1 MKRLRPLKRQSLLW
15 AVPAIFIAAATAI
28 GPACRTT
35 PPKPTVAV
43 LIAAGDPVLAFAV
56 EEISAL
62 LEPDY
67 ALAGEGGDGGADWTL
82 DLAID
87 AAMPPFAFSVRQVP
101 DGVPGRSR
109 IELRG
114 RDAAGVLN
122 AVHTMLADAGVVF
135 DVMGPLRPAR
145 VDLGRLAGVSRFV
158 RPAVER
164 RGIRQHIN
172 FAMDISSY
180 PLEEAKAYIR
190 NLARLRMNTITFH
203 SYPGQWYPYAL
214 KDGPTLA
221 GNFFYGQLHTL
232 PEDPDLRKT
241 VRNTAEFCI
250 PEIEPYFSRP
260 EEKSR
265 RAMDWLRAV
274 MAEAKRVGLT
284 IHFSMELRE
293 SDPERSLAVCRT
305 ALASYPL
312 VDGLELITQEDSDK
326 PIPEIGYNVR
336 IASIL
341 RDERKA
347 AKAKSLEF
355 AIGVYNT
362 TPEDVKTA
370 FAAMRRIV
378 PSGMHLTV
386 LPAHGARMAVRN
398 LDEIPLLNED
408 LARTMIYSWV
418 EFDGLMY
425 LQQNPVEGIRRLIDY
440 QRTIANGAPLYG
452 VCWNHWRTAENRTSI
467 GYAARAMVEGSLP
480 AAAFY
485 ADTAAALGIGNADAY
500 AAAMAAL
507 DEADDDARNN
517 LFNIGFCFGGYW
529 QLKRGLANYGRFEP
543 AKIETSIGLFTAVQ
557 DGLKACLPATAAPAG
572 RRYLEFLANRL
583 SCTILHLRA
592 FLKMSELQ
600 PLFAEKNP
608 PVLSDADRRRIGAVC
623 DAAIDLEKEYL
634 ALHAAMIEDRG
645 GEGTLVSY
653 GDAPLA
659 LLLKIREAYAGIGA
673 AAAAAPNSLDAPPA
687 PKK

>member
-1 MKRLRPLKRQSLLW
+1 MTFPTARSAQAPRLSAAGIIL
-15 AVPAIFIAAATAI
+15 AVLAAL
-28 GPACRTT
+28 GPGCRASSR
-35 PPKPTVAV
+35 PTVAV
-43 LIAAGDPVLAFAV
+43 VGAGSDPVLTYAA
-56 EEISAL
+56 EEIRAFL
-62 LEPDY
+62 GPDY
-67 ALAGEGGDGGADWTL
+67 GPAGEKADWTV
-82 DLAID
+82 DLSTD
-87 AAMPPFAFSVRQVP
+87 AGLAPFAFSVRR
-101 DGVPGRSR
+101 VPGGTAGGGR

-114 RDAAGVLN
+114 RDAAGVLH
-122 AVHTMLADAGVVF
+122 AAYTLLAEAGVAF
-135 DVMGPLRPAR
+135 DVTGPIRPAR
-145 VDLGRLAGVSRFV
+145 VDLGRLAGAARIV

-190 NLARLRMNTITFH
+190 NLARLRMNAITFH

-214 KDGPTLA
+214 KDGPALA
-221 GNFFYGQLHTL
+221 GNFFYGQRHTL
-232 PEDPDLRKT
+232 PADPDLRKV
-241 VRNTAEFCI
+241 VRNAAEFCI
-250 PEIEPYFSRP
+250 PEIEPYFGQP

-284 IHFSMELRE
+284 ITFSMELRE
-293 SDPERSLAVCRT
+293 KDPERSLAVCRT
-305 ALASYPL
+305 VLASYPL

-326 PIPEIGYNVR
+326 PIPEIEYNVR
-336 IASIL
+336 VASRL
-341 RDERKA
+341 RDERGA
-347 AKAKSLEF
+347 ANAKPLEY
-355 AIGVYNT
+355 AIGLYNT

-370 FAAMRRIV
+370 FAAMRRVV
-378 PSGMHLTV
+378 PSDMHLTV

-398 LDEIPLLNED
+398 LDGIPLTAGD

-467 GYAARAMVEGSLP
+467 GYAARAMVEGPLP

-485 ADTAAALGIGNADAY
+485 ADTAAALGIGNAAGY

-517 LFNIGFCFGGYW
+517 LFNIGFCYGGYW
-529 QLKRGLANYGRFEP
+529 QLKRGIANYGRFAP
-543 AKIETSIGLFTAVQ
+543 AKIEASIGRFMDAL

-572 RRYLEFLANRL
+572 KRYLEFLANRVG
-583 SCTILHLRA
+583 CTILHLRA

-600 PLFAEKNP
+600 PLFAGKTP
-608 PVLSDADRRRIGAVC
+608 PVLTEADRRRIVAVC
-623 DAAIDLEKEYL
+623 DDAIGMERGYL
-634 ALHAAMIEDRG
+634 TRHAAMIEDRG
-645 GEGTLVSY
+645 CEGTLVSY

-659 LLLKIREAYAGIGA
+659 LLLKIREAYAGTGPA
-673 AAAAAPNSLDAPPA
+673 AAAAEKAHDAPPA

>member
-1 MKRLRPLKRQSLLW
+1 MTRLRSPKGHRRLFL
-15 AVPAIFIAAATAI
+15 VPTLALAAATAI
-28 GPACRTT
+28 GPACRTA

-43 LIAAGDPVLAFAV
+43 LAAAGDPALAFAA
-56 EEISAL
+56 EEISAFL
-62 LEPDY
+62 GPDY
-67 ALAGEGGDGGADWTL
+67 SLAGEGGGGGADWTL

-87 AAMPPFAFSVRQVP
+87 AAMPPFAFSVRQAP
-101 DGVPGRSR
+101 DSAPGRSR

-114 RDAAGVLN
+114 RDAASVLN
-122 AVHTMLADAGVVF
+122 AVYTMLADAGVVF
-135 DVMGPLRPAR
+135 DITGPIRPAR
-145 VDLGRLAGVSRFV
+145 VDLGRLVGASRFV

-190 NLARLRMNTITFH
+190 DLARLRMNTITFH

-214 KDGPTLA
+214 KDGPAPA
-221 GNFFYGQLHTL
+221 GNFFYGQRHTL
-232 PEDPDLRKT
+232 PEDPNLRKT
-241 VRNTAEFCI
+241 VRNTTEFCI
-250 PEIEPYFSRP
+250 PEIEPYFTRP

-284 IHFSMELRE
+284 INFSMELRE
-293 SDPERSLAVCRT
+293 NDPERSLAVCRSV
-305 ALASYPL
+305 LASYPL
-312 VDGLELITQEDSDK
+312 IDGLELITQEDSDK
-326 PIPEIGYNVR
+326 PVPEIGYNVR
-336 IASIL
+336 IASL
-341 RDERKA
+341 LHDERKA
-347 AKAKSLEF
+347 AKAKPLDY

-370 FAAMRRIV
+370 FAAMRRVV

-398 LDEIPLLNED
+398 LDGIPLTGED

-425 LQQNPVEGIRRLIDY
+425 LQQNPIEGIRRLIDD

-467 GYAARAMVEGSLP
+467 GYAARAMIEGPLP

-485 ADTAAALGIGNADAY
+485 ADTAAALGIGNAGAY

-517 LFNIGFCFGGYW
+517 LFNIGFCYGGYW

-543 AKIETSIGLFTAVQ
+543 AKIEASISRFNAVQ
-557 DGLKACLPATAAPAG
+557 DGLKDCLPATAAPAG
-572 RRYLEFLANRL
+572 RRYLEFLTNRVG
-583 SCTILHLRA
+583 CTLLHLRA

-600 PLFAEKNP
+600 PLFAGKNP
-608 PVLSDADRRRIGAVC
+608 PDLSDADRRRIGAVC
-623 DAAIDLEKEYL
+623 DAAIGLEKEYL

-659 LLLKIREAYAGIGA
+659 LVLKIREAYAGTGA
-673 AAAAAPNSLDAPPA
+673 AAAAAPKPLDAPPA